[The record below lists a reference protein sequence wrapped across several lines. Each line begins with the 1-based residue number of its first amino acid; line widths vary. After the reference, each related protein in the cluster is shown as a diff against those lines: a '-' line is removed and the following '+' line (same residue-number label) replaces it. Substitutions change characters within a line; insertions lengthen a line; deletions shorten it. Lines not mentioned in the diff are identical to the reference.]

1 MRIGID
7 GYNLAIPH
15 GTGVATYGAELA
27 HAVRG
32 LGHELDGVFGL
43 RVPKVVDARETAFFD
58 RFRRPIDP
66 RARVPRWAR
75 RLEFAKAF
83 TPSTLRQVP
92 LSAAVEKRGFAE
104 NWPGFDRLFS
114 ADNLFDR
121 AYLRFR
127 YTGRFV
133 TLKLPNPPEIMHWTY
148 PVPIRLEGAR
158 NIYTLHDLVPL
169 KLPYATLDDKDVYR
183 GVIDGCVRSAAHLCT
198 VSESSRSDVI
208 ERFGV
213 AEAAITNTYQTAPRG
228 TPGPLGEDRQAI
240 EGIFGLPYRGYLLY
254 FGAIEPKKN
263 IGRIIEAYLSLQTAI
278 PLVIVGARAWQSE
291 GELQL
296 LPGGGADGSPGT
308 FHGHRGQ
315 TIIRLQYLPRDLL
328 GKLIRCARATVF
340 PSLYEGF
347 GLPVLESMQAGTPV
361 ITSTTSSLPEVAGD
375 AALYVDPYD
384 VGTIVAALRRIVD
397 NDALVEDMAIRGV
410 ASAQRFAPERYGERL
425 ATMYA
430 RTMAAQP

>member
-7 GYNLAIPH
+7 GYNLAMPN

-32 LGHELDGVFGL
+32 LGHEIDGVFGL
-43 RVPKVVDARETAFFD
+43 RVPAPTEARETAFFD
-58 RFRRPIDP
+58 RFQRPIDP
-66 RARVPRWAR
+66 RARVPRWVR
-75 RLEFAKAF
+75 RGEFVRSFLPAK
-83 TPSTLRQVP
+83 LRQVP
-92 LSAAVEKRGFAE
+92 LSTAVEKRGLSDG
-104 NWPGFDRLFS
+104 WPGFDRLFS

-127 YTGRFV
+127 HTGRFV
-133 TLKLPNPPEIMHWTY
+133 SLKLPDPPAIMHWTY

-183 GVIDGCVRSAAHLCT
+183 GVMEGCVRGAAHLCT
-198 VSESSRSDVI
+198 VSESSRADVI
-208 ERFGV
+208 EQFGV
-213 AEAAITNTYQTAPRG
+213 APHAITNTYQTAPK
-228 TPGPLGEDRQAI
+228 PQLGSLADDQQAI

-263 IGRIIEAYLSLQTAI
+263 IGRVIEAYLSLQTTM
-278 PLVIVGARAWQSE
+278 PLVIVGARAWQSD
-291 GELQL
+291 GELRL
-296 LPGGGADGSPGT
+296 MPGGGADGSPGT

-315 TIIRLQYLPRDLL
+315 TIVRLQYLPRALL
-328 GKLIRCARATVF
+328 TKLIRCARATVF

-347 GLPVLESMQAGTPV
+347 GLPVLESMQLGTPV
-361 ITSTTSSLPEVAGD
+361 VSSNTSSLTEVAGD
-375 AALYVDPYD
+375 AALLVDPYD
-384 VGTIVAALRRIVD
+384 VGAIVAALRRVID
-397 NDALVEDMAIRGV
+397 DPALVEDLSARGL
-410 ASAQRFAPERYGERL
+410 ASAERFAPERYRGRL

-430 RTMAAQP
+430 HALEADA